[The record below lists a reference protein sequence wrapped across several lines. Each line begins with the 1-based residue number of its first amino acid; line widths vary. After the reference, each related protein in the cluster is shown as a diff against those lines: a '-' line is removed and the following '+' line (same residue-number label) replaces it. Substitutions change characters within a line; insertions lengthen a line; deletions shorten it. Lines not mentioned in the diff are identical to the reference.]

1 MELFELGCKEQ
12 DENKVGAYFEEILR
26 LLVAT
31 PARRDI
37 AS

>member
-12 DENKVGAYFEEILR
+12 DENKLAAYFEEILR

-31 PARRDI
+31 PTRRDI